1 MEQIRSTEELRDY
14 MHVTS
19 PRMWQMNNKH
29 ESDVAGRSSSFAN
42 TCGMSC
48 NIPSTR

>member
-1 MEQIRSTEELRDY
+1 MNNKVFRGKSMEQIRSTEELRDY

-29 ESDVAGRSSSFAN
+29 
-42 TCGMSC
+42 
-48 NIPSTR
+48 